1 LAKPRLSK
9 LELKLM
15 EALWNRG
22 ELSIREIQESLP
34 AKGRPA
40 YTTVQTT
47 IYRLEEKL
55 AVRRSKKIGNAHV
68 FEATVSREDVK
79 GRLIDELLSL
89 FGGRTQPVMAH
100 LVETGKLTIE
110 DIRAAEKLLEYK
122 AKDKKGN

>member
-1 LAKPRLSK
+1 
-9 LELKLM
+9 M